1 MEIITFGEFRL
12 APASRL
18 LQKNGVELRI
28 GSRALD
34 ILIVLVERAGEIV
47 RPKELE
53 ARVWRGL
60 VVDSSGLRVHMTALR
75 KALGDGVGASRHVIN
90 VPGQG
95 YCFVAPVTRAHAE
108 EIRPTLQPDPTDE
121 RAALPPMLE
130 RIVGREAAIAN
141 LSRDVLEQRI
151 VTIVGSGGVG
161 KTTVA
166 VAVGHKLAPE
176 FRDGV
181 HFLDLSLAVDSASAR
196 YLLTA
201 SLSQGLEANAI
212 CVGEHLGSRRLLLI
226 LDNCEHLIEE
236 VASIGT
242 QIVTHASDIHILASS
257 REALRV
263 HGERVYLLPPLSWPG
278 LSSGLTAAK
287 AREFSAIQ
295 LFVERTRASGGN
307 FALSDTNASVVAR
320 ICDKLDGIALA
331 IEIAADRT
339 ATFGLADVESGIE
352 FGAHLKWRGKR
363 SAPLR
368 HQSLTALYE
377 WSYKLLTESAQMTLR
392 ALCKQSGPFSWN
404 GLSAASSGLSGASEI
419 VDSLVAQSLLAVL
432 PGDDGAI
439 GYRLMNLARAYGLEK
454 CGAGCNGN

>member
-75 KALGDGVGASRHVIN
+75 KALGDGVGASRYVMN

-166 VAVGHKLAPE
+166 VAVGHKLAAE

-181 HFLDLSLAVDSASAR
+181 HFLDLSLTV
-196 YLLTA
+196 
-201 SLSQGLEANAI
+201 EK
-212 CVGEHLGSRRLLLI
+212 RRNFERSLLI
-226 LDNCEHLIEE
+226 DLLE
-236 VASIGT
+236 IGK
-242 QIVTHASDIHILASS
+242 IVSLA
-257 REALRV
+257 
-263 HGERVYLLPPLSWPG
+263 
-278 LSSGLTAAK
+278 
-287 AREFSAIQ
+287 
-295 LFVERTRASGGN
+295 
-307 FALSDTNASVVAR
+307 
-320 ICDKLDGIALA
+320 
-331 IEIAADRT
+331 
-339 ATFGLADVESGIE
+339 
-352 FGAHLKWRGKR
+352 KR
-363 SAPLR
+363 
-368 HQSLTALYE
+368 
-377 WSYKLLTESAQMTLR
+377 
-392 ALCKQSGPFSWN
+392 
-404 GLSAASSGLSGASEI
+404 
-419 VDSLVAQSLLAVL
+419 
-432 PGDDGAI
+432 
-439 GYRLMNLARAYGLEK
+439 
-454 CGAGCNGN
+454 